1 MRIDS
6 RIRNKQS
13 RSVIRLCCSGRL
25 ADQMSE
31 KRTKQ
36 NAKGALYSSSTP
48 SSLLIKAPQV
58 LKLKGHAN
66 MFGDLRNRQETCSN
80 AQSVCVR
87 PRQENTKY
95 SFASLLAIGC
105 LVFFFHVGSALVWWI
120 DRKPRS
126 TRRLSGRNCPHLCF
140 VKRIFVEKYDNSLC
154 VLFVDCLEKKKKKK
168 PNFHLLL
175 VWNRLALGGCKV
187 NLGYR

>member
-105 LVFFFHVGSALVWWI
+105 LVFFLFFFTLARHLFDGSTANQG
-120 DRKPRS
+120 
-126 TRRLSGRNCPHLCF
+126 RLDDYQGGT
-140 VKRIFVEKYDNSLC
+140 VRIC
-154 VLFVDCLEKKKKKK
+154 VL
-168 PNFHLLL
+168 
-175 VWNRLALGGCKV
+175 
-187 NLGYR
+187 